1 LLDRLGAWGVER
13 SAEYAVGIHGRA
25 AELARIG
32 RFLDEA
38 AVQPA
43 ALLIEGE
50 AGIGK
55 TTLWSAGID
64 QARHRGWQVL
74 TCRPVQ
80 PEAALSF
87 SALGDLLEPVPE
99 AVLRVLPAPQRR
111 ALDVALLR
119 AEPGPE
125 PPDQRAVAVAF
136 LGVIRALAQTTP
148 VIVGVDDL
156 PWLDRASAAVLEYA
170 QRRLTTQ
177 PAGLLATAAT
187 GDSASPAAL
196 LRHWF
201 PPGRLDVLTAAPLPV
216 AALDAVLRAKQGAPG
231 TWPEVVEVH
240 EASGGNPYFALELA
254 AALDARGARRGAR
267 QPLPVPG
274 SLRPLVQRRL
284 HGLTPA
290 GHRVALVAAAAAA
303 PTAAVVLAACGDDQA
318 ARDGLD
324 SAEAAGVLRIDDD
337 RVRFA
342 HPLLR
347 SVHYS
352 SATGRQRR
360 QAHQRLAEVT
370 GAAEGQVR
378 HLALAADEPDEQLA
392 SRLTAAAEV
401 ACLRGA
407 AVAGAELADLA
418 LRLTPAGR
426 EAARVARLL
435 DAGRLHLAAFDP
447 EGARDL
453 LEQAIALSEP
463 GPLRA
468 TALHHLARVVG
479 YLEGPPAC
487 LPLLQRALAESGD
500 GTTLSAEVHRDIG
513 FVLGVSTENFTDTP
527 VEQFLAAFE
536 TADRLGDEG
545 LMSQLLAFQALG
557 EFVTGHGVRRDLTQ
571 RALDL
576 RQRAARVPME
586 LRPRVLVSHVLRCGD
601 DLAGARAL
609 LTGEYTE
616 AIEQGA
622 ETDLP
627 ILVLNLVELETW
639 AGNFARAEEY
649 ADHGFQVAQAA
660 GAIAPVAC
668 MQAGRALILAFR
680 GPVDQARAA
689 AGAAIDAGLRCG
701 VYYLALLG
709 SHALGLVELAS
720 GNPSAAH
727 AILSMITQA
736 TAGREMI
743 DPGWLALRPIP
754 DDIEALIRLGDLAA
768 AEPLLASLEE
778 RARRLDRAWALAAAG
793 RCRALLASA
802 RGEGEAADAALRQA
816 FAAHE
821 RLEMPFE
828 LARTHL
834 AAGDVARRARR
845 KVAAREHVAAARAT
859 FARLGAAPWAE
870 RAAAELARLGGTRAG
885 GLALTQAERQVAGL
899 VAAGHTNREV
909 AAELYMG
916 LRTVEAHLSAVYRK
930 LGIRSRSE
938 LARAWAQHPASA
950 G

>member
-1 LLDRLGAWGVER
+1 MEW
-13 SAEYAVGIHGRA
+13 SAGNDVGIHGRA

-38 AVQPA
+38 ADRPA
-43 ALLIEGE
+43 AMLIEGE

-64 QARHRGWQVL
+64 QARHRGWHVL

-80 PEAALSF
+80 AEAALSF
-87 SALGDLLEPVPE
+87 SALGDLLEPVAE
-99 AVLRVLPAPQRR
+99 AAFGGLPGPQRR

-136 LGVIRALAQTTP
+136 LGVIRALAEAAP

-170 QRRLTTQ
+170 QRRLTTER
-177 PAGLLATAAT
+177 AGLLATVAS
-187 GDSASPAAL
+187 GDPPSPAVSV
-196 LRHWF
+196 RDWF
-201 PPGRLDVLTAAPLPV
+201 PGGRLQVLTAGPLSVP
-216 AALDAVLRAKQGAPG
+216 ALDAVLRAKGGPPDA
-231 TWPEVVEVH
+231 WPEVVEVH

-254 AALDARGARRGAR
+254 AALGAHGRRRGTR

-274 SLRPLVQRRL
+274 SLRPLVERRL
-284 HGLTPA
+284 AALSPA
-290 GHRVALVAAAAAA
+290 GREVALVAAAAAA
-303 PTAAVVLAACGDDQA
+303 PTVGTVLAACGNDQA

-324 SAEAAGVLRIDDD
+324 SAEEAGVLSIDDD

-360 QAHQRLAEVT
+360 RAHQRLAEVT

-378 HLALAADEPDEQLA
+378 HLALAADGPDEQLA
-392 SRLTAAAEV
+392 ARLTAAAQV

-418 LRLTPAGR
+418 LRLTPAGQ
-426 EAARVARLL
+426 AVARVQRLL

-447 EGARDL
+447 DGAREL
-453 LEQAIALSEP
+453 LEQAIAVSEP

-479 YLEGPPAC
+479 YTEGPPAG
-487 LPLLQRALAESGD
+487 LPLLQRALAEAGD
-500 GTTLSAEVHRDIG
+500 GTALSAEVHRDIG
-513 FVLGVSTENFTDTP
+513 FVLGVSTENFTQAP
-527 VEQFLAAFE
+527 VDQFLAAFE
-536 TADRLGDEG
+536 TASRLGDEG
-545 LMSQLLAFQALG
+545 LMSQLLAFQAIA
-557 EFVTGHGVRRDLTQ
+557 EFVTGHGVRHDLTSG
-571 RALDL
+571 ALAK

-586 LRPRVLVSHVLRCGD
+586 LRPRLLVSHVLRCSD

-609 LTGEYTE
+609 LAAEYAE
-616 AIEQGA
+616 AVEQGA

-627 ILVLNLVELETW
+627 FLILHLAELETW
-639 AGNFARAEEY
+639 AGNFGLAEEY
-649 ADHGFQVAQAA
+649 ADHGYQVALATGGLTPA
-660 GAIAPVAC
+660 AC
-668 MQAGRALILAFR
+668 MHAVRALILAVR
-680 GPVDQARAA
+680 GPYDEARAE
-689 AGAAIDAGLRCG
+689 AGAAIDAGLRSG
-701 VYYLALLG
+701 VYYPALLG
-709 SHALGLVELAS
+709 CHALGMVELAS
-720 GNPSAAH
+720 GNPSGAH
-727 AILSMITQA
+727 AILSMVTTA
-736 TAGREMI
+736 TSGREMV
-743 DPGWLALRPIP
+743 DPGWFALRPVP
-754 DDIEALIRLGDLAA
+754 GDIEALIRLGDLAA

-778 RARRLDRAWALAAAG
+778 RARALDRAWALAAAG

-802 RGEGEAADAALRQA
+802 QGDHDAADAALGQA

-821 RLEMPFE
+821 RLDMPFE

-834 AAGDVARRARR
+834 VAGDVARRARR
-845 KVAAREHVAAARAT
+845 RVAARKHVESARAA
-859 FARLGAAPWAE
+859 FARLGAEAWAG
-870 RAAAELARLGGTRAG
+870 RAAAELARLSVSRAAGLDLTR
-885 GLALTQAERQVAGL
+885 AERQVAGL
-899 VAAGHTNREV
+899 VAAGRTNREV

-938 LARAWAQHPASA
+938 LARAWAQQASS
-950 G
+950 GG